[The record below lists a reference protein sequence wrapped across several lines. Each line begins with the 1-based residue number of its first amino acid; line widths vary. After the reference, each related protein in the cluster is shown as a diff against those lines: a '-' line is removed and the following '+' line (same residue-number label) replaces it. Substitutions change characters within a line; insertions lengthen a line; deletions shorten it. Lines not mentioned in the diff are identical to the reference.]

1 MEVKIPS
8 LPRDRRNIL
17 VLSCPEP
24 SLAGVI
30 AVEYLIDALTME
42 EIGYIR
48 ITDVPPVIAVVNG
61 VAKLPYRIFYSRDR
75 GIVAIRQHVPIP
87 PHVYAMFIERL
98 LSWVSENRVDMVL
111 CLSAIPMMGDKPSD
125 TAYFVSDEDTK
136 PVLESAGL
144 VPLPE
149 ATVTGLEAVFL
160 DSLLSKRV
168 KGALILAESRT
179 LTVIKKLVETGH
191 VTSHRDLVAL
201 LNEFVGRT
209 GPDAEAALK
218 HIHAISKIVGS
229 EIPTDKL
236 SEHAK
241 RYTFLVEKNL
251 EALMK
256 PGDQRGR
263 EVPLVF

>member
-8 LPRDRRNIL
+8 LPRDKRNIL
-17 VLSCPEP
+17 VISCPEP
-24 SLAGVI
+24 SLSGVI
-30 AVEYLIDALTME
+30 AVEYLIDALSME

-61 VAKLPYRIFYSRDR
+61 VAKLPYRIFYSRSH
-75 GIVAIRQHVPIP
+75 GIVAIRQHMPIP
-87 PHVYAMFIERL
+87 PHVYAGFIEQL

-111 CLSAIPMMGDKPSD
+111 CLSAIPIIGEAAGDMPF
-125 TAYFVSDEDTK
+125 FVSDEDTK
-136 PVLESAGL
+136 PVLESIGL
-144 VPLPE
+144 RPLPE

-160 DSLLSKRV
+160 DALLSKRV
-168 KGALILAESRT
+168 RGALILAESRT
-179 LTVIKKLVETGH
+179 LSAIKKLVEAGH
-191 VTSHRDLVAL
+191 ITNHRDLVTL
-201 LNEFVGRT
+201 LNEFVGKT

-218 HIHAISKIVGS
+218 HINAIARIVGG

-236 SEHAK
+236 VEHAK

-251 EALMK
+251 EAVIK
-256 PGDQRGR
+256 PGEAKAR